1 MRTTLNILF
10 SLLLLVGI
18 TGCAKHELDVAELT
32 TNPFDPDYVGA
43 DIFSVVSTTTSTY
56 TVEGVEYQRLN
67 MRVKVHTELFPRIST
82 YLVDQ
87 DGAPVIASSSMP
99 DNELTVQF
107 QDVDPGVTYCR
118 RLYLYNDGVRGGSNE
133 VCGTAE

>member
-43 DIFSVVSTTTSTY
+43 DIFSVVSTATSTY
-56 TVEGVEYQRLN
+56 TVDGVEYQRLN
-67 MRVKVHTELFPRIST
+67 LRVKVHTEYFPRATT

-87 DGAPVIASSSMP
+87 DGAPLIASSSMP
-99 DNELTVQF
+99 DNELSVQF
-107 QDVDPGVTYCR
+107 LNVDQGTTYCR
-118 RLYLYNDGVRGGSNE
+118 DLYLYNGGVRGGGNS

>member
-1 MRTTLNILF
+1 MRTIPYLF
-10 SLLLLVGI
+10 FPLLVMVGI
-18 TGCAKHELDVAELT
+18 TGCAKDELDVAGLN

-87 DGAPVIASSSMP
+87 DGAPLIASSSMP
-99 DNELTVQF
+99 NNELTIQF
-107 QDVDPGVTYCR
+107 LDVDPGLTYCR